1 MSNKSSFTL
10 NDKDVIRVSSFMANA
25 NEVFRTSPFIKNF
38 DYLDLFFYIYRNDTL
53 LKKDV
58 RFKDLSIYSSKSDV
72 YLTKFLKHGVEATS
86 RKGNCSFFIKLSLT
100 IFVKITSAVGIK
112 NFLDVSPSNFIS
124 N

>member
-1 MSNKSSFTL
+1 MSSKSSFTL

-53 LKKDV
+53 LKKAV

-72 YLTKFLKHGVEATS
+72 YLTKFLKRGLES
-86 RKGNCSFFIKLSLT
+86 GYLSCIKST
-100 IFVKITSAVGIK
+100 KDKRIK
-112 NFLDVSPSNFIS
+112 TYHVTKNALPFLKRIYNFEKLD
-124 N
+124 

>member
-1 MSNKSSFTL
+1 MSSKSSFTL

-53 LKKDV
+53 LKKAV

-72 YLTKFLKHGVEATS
+72 YLTKFLKHGVES
-86 RKGNCSFFIKLSLT
+86 GYLSCIKSTEDKRTKTYHVTENALPFLKR
-100 IFVKITSAVGIK
+100 IY
-112 NFLDVSPSNFIS
+112 NFEKLD
-124 N
+124 

>member
-1 MSNKSSFTL
+1 MSSKSSFTL

-53 LKKDV
+53 LKKAV

-72 YLTKFLKHGVEATS
+72 YLTKFLKHGLES
-86 RKGNCSFFIKLSLT
+86 GYLSCIKSTKDKRIKTYHVTKNALPFLK
-100 IFVKITSAVGIK
+100 KIY
-112 NFLDVSPSNFIS
+112 NFEKLD
-124 N
+124 